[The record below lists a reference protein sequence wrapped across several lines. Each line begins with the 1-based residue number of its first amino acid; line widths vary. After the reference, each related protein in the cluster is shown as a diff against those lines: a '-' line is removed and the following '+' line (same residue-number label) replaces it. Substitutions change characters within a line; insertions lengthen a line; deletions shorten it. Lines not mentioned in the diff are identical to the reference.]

1 MASVKQILSG
11 LSTGFMAALLA
22 GALMSYWVWLEMR
35 IHTWVLCWLV
45 LALFIMISVFF
56 KIKPL
61 IFFILEAIVVVLV
74 LVKSPNI
81 FIYNVRDMFF
91 LNMPFDQIKWLTLTI
106 VAILN
111 IIMLH
116 LLSEQRKK
124 A

>member
-91 LNMPFDQIKWLTLTI
+91 LDMPFDQIKWLTLTI
-106 VAILN
+106 VAVLN
-111 IIMLH
+111 IIMLY

>member
-35 IHTWVLCWLV
+35 IHTWVLCWLI

-61 IFFILEAIVVVLV
+61 LFFILEAVIVVLV
-74 LVKSPNI
+74 FVKSPNI

-91 LNMPFDQIKWLTLTI
+91 LDMPFDQIKWLTLTI
-106 VAILN
+106 VAVLN
-111 IIMLH
+111 IIMLY

>member
-106 VAILN
+106 VALLN
-111 IIMLH
+111 IIMLY

>member
-81 FIYNVRDMFF
+81 FIYNVRDMLL

-111 IIMLH
+111 IIMLY

>member
-1 MASVKQILSG
+1 MANIKQILSG

-45 LALFIMISVFF
+45 LALFIMVSVFF

-61 IFFILEAIVVVLV
+61 LFFILEAVVVVLV
-74 LVKSPNI
+74 FVKSPNI

-91 LNMPFDQIKWLTLTI
+91 LDMPFDQIKWLTLTI
-106 VAILN
+106 VAVLN
-111 IIMLH
+111 IIMLY

>member
-1 MASVKQILSG
+1 MASIKQILSG

-61 IFFILEAIVVVLV
+61 LFFILEAVVVVLV

-106 VAILN
+106 VAVLN
-111 IIMLH
+111 IIMLY
-116 LLSEQRKK
+116 LLSDQRKK

>member
-11 LSTGFMAALLA
+11 LLTGFMAALLA

-35 IHTWVLCWLV
+35 IHTWVLCWLI

-61 IFFILEAIVVVLV
+61 LFFILEAVIVVLV
-74 LVKSPNI
+74 FVKSPNI

-91 LNMPFDQIKWLTLTI
+91 LNMPFDQIKWLTLAI
-106 VAILN
+106 VAVLN
-111 IIMLH
+111 IIMLY
-116 LLSEQRKK
+116 LLSDQRKK
-124 A
+124 G

>member
-1 MASVKQILSG
+1 MASIKQILSG

-45 LALFIMISVFF
+45 LALFIMVSVFF

-61 IFFILEAIVVVLV
+61 LFFILEAVVVVLV

-106 VAILN
+106 VAVLN
-111 IIMLH
+111 IIMLY

>member
-1 MASVKQILSG
+1 MASIKQILSG

-45 LALFIMISVFF
+45 LALFIMVSVFF

-61 IFFILEAIVVVLV
+61 LFFILEAVVVVLV
-74 LVKSPNI
+74 FVKSPNI

-91 LNMPFDQIKWLTLTI
+91 LDMPFDQIKWLTLTI
-106 VAILN
+106 VAVLN
-111 IIMLH
+111 IIMLY

>member
-111 IIMLH
+111 IIMLY

>member
-106 VAILN
+106 VAVLN
-111 IIMLH
+111 IIMLY